1 MNDLFNDTPAGR
13 YWYRGG
19 FNPKAIGALLPSV
32 AICLVISF
40 IPSLHEV
47 ANFSWFIGAG
57 LAAGCYRFIAREDR
71 ETEEVSSW
79 RSNVAVQK
87 DSTHQQWVT
96 RRQQKAD
103 SLLNRLL

>member
-87 DSTHQQWVT
+87 D
-96 RRQQKAD
+96 
-103 SLLNRLL
+103 